1 MSSIRWKSQ
10 TRNSRKMKAIKSKRN
25 SIKKVKNTNAYAD
38 QPSQQYPDST
48 VMISDNKMAELQ
60 NPVENG
66 GRGSKEILANA
77 LYDFN
82 AKFENELSF
91 QKGEKLLLLKRDG
104 EWWFAES
111 TTNGSQGLIPSNYVQ
126 EMISV
131 ENEDWFFK
139 VSRSEAEKLLLSSD
153 NEKGAF
159 LVRQSETRTGNYSL
173 SVRNWSR
180 QKGNHVSHYMIHREE
195 NLDKYYISPC
205 VSFDTLQ
212 ELVSFYN
219 IPQEGVQDLMLAIH
233 YVKSVQAEFG
243 KGIFKLTIPCCQT
256 GHQMSVSDYALK
268 TPQAYIQADS
278 RNENKTGDQCATKKD
293 DIDNQS
299 KEQVNMPG
307 TPPSRRTTENQQLAY
322 AVINDE
328 YVKTPDGQTQMLGQ
342 EQNLSHILEK
352 VENHLSSIAIT
363 MPRICNILQQIS
375 TTMTIL
381 LDQTLKQE
389 GPTKT
394 DASVQV
400 DHTELSHKGKRYTTA
415 VSKSL
420 ADQYAV
426 VNKFFK

>member
-66 GRGSKEILANA
+66 GRAGSKEILANA

-219 IPQEGVQDLMLAIH
+219 R
-233 YVKSVQAEFG
+233 
-243 KGIFKLTIPCCQT
+243 
-256 GHQMSVSDYALK
+256 HQMSVSDYALK